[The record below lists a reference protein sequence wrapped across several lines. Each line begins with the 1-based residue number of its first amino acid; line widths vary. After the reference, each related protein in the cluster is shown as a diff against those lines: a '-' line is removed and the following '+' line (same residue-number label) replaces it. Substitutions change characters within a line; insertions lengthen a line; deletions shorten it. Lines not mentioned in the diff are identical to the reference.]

1 MVSKRANELTLAFT
15 SLPMTHGSS
24 IWRHFCAATTSTT
37 SHKGVMR
44 RPLWWVTPL
53 LRNITPIWCRWIIFV
68 MLIVVIIKRNTMMI
82 NCLRMM
88 VVIIWRDRVLINDI
102 TGGAAA
108 EWVWPICS
116 GDTPHHCHTPR
127 ISFSRS
133 RWKQLSWYSTPVPQL
148 SPLYPSPSPLA
159 NGVFVPPAC
168 GKDDKT
174 IGENDYGWGGDYFHK
189 TIIFSHT
196 HPTYPNSC

>member
-1 MVSKRANELTLAFT
+1 MA
-15 SLPMTHGSS
+15 HISS
-24 IWRHFCAATTSTT
+24 MWRNFRAATTSTT

-53 LRNITPIWCRWIIFV
+53 LRNITPIWCRWIMFV
-68 MLIVVIIKRNTMMI
+68 ILIVVIVKRNTMMI

-88 VVIIWRDRVLINDI
+88 VVIIWRDRVLINNV

-116 GDTPHHCHTPR
+116 GDLFIVTQQEYLYQDPDENNYPDIPHPCP
-127 ISFSRS
+127 SF
-133 RWKQLSWYSTPVPQL
+133 P
-148 SPLYPSPSPLA
+148 PLYPLWSPLA

-174 IGENDYGWGGDYFHK
+174 IGENDYGWGGDYLHK

-196 HPTYPNSC
+196 HPTYPYPC